1 MDYTVHGIFQAR
13 ILELVAYPFSSR
25 SSWPR
30 NELGSPALQADS
42 LPTELSGKPFS
53 NLKGIQKMTDCN
65 TLGNHL
71 RMYTT
76 KREKIKKELEFRK
89 QWIQHG
95 RQAKGGHQV
104 KGESSKMSIMQE
116 V

>member
-1 MDYTVHGIFQAR
+1 
-13 ILELVAYPFSSR
+13 
-25 SSWPR
+25 
-30 NELGSPALQADS
+30 
-42 LPTELSGKPFS
+42 
-53 NLKGIQKMTDCN
+53 MTDCN

-116 V
+116 VQRTICLRKKTSEDSEVFPQGEISIS

>member
-1 MDYTVHGIFQAR
+1 MESSGQNSGVGSLSLLQQIFLTQ
-13 ILELVAYPFSSR
+13 
-25 SSWPR
+25 
-30 NELGSPALQADS
+30 NKLGSPALQADS

-104 KGESSKMSIMQE
+104 KGESPKVSIMQE